1 MGHPE
6 RSLASI
12 KMAPPMPHATACAAS
27 KSIPIN
33 NGYRSRRNSFH
44 VWLET
49 TSVPGHNP
57 HGYSTAMACRNC
69 SELQL
74 VQSYLLANYT
84 IRLFRKRVRQVSL
97 PRPF

>member
-12 KMAPPMPHATACAAS
+12 KMAPPMPHATARVAS

-33 NGYRSRRNSFH
+33 NGYRIRRNLFH
-44 VWLET
+44 LWLET
-49 TSVPGHNP
+49 TSAPGHNP
-57 HGYSTAMACRNC
+57 HGNIVALACRNC
-69 SELQL
+69 SEFQL